1 MIEQRLQNRQPGALA
16 GLGVI
21 LGAAVAVVAGSA
33 FFTML
38 APRLGT
44 LSSLLFIAYGCAIAW
59 FLLDW
64 YVLCFIFT
72 ASADC
77 LRVCR
82 AYGKRE
88 RFIMDVRMS
97 QVTAYGAPDDVKR
110 RFPNAR
116 VTRATRP
123 QCDFEPLA
131 LAFRQEGRDAILVLQ
146 PNEALRA
153 HLIEAIRA
161 GKR

>member
-1 MIEQRLQNRQPGALA
+1 MRTQKIQNRQPSALQGV
-16 GLGVI
+16 GLV
-21 LGAAVAVVAGSA
+21 LLVALAAVAGSL
-33 FFTML
+33 FFTRL
-38 APRLGT
+38 EARLGRAA
-44 LSSLLFIAYGCAIAW
+44 SLLFILYGCAIAW

>member
-1 MIEQRLQNRQPGALA
+1 MIEQRLQNRRPGALA

-88 RFIMDVRMS
+88 RFMADVWLN
-97 QVTAYGAPDDVKR
+97 QVVAYGTPEEIRQKHPDAP
-110 RFPNAR
+110 
-116 VTRATRP
+116 VTRATRT
-123 QCDFEPLA
+123 QCDFAPLA
-131 LAFRQEGRDAILVLQ
+131 LAYREGGKVRTVVLQ
-146 PNEALRA
+146 PDEAMRE
-153 HLIEAIRA
+153 HLVRKIREYM
-161 GKR
+161 K

>member
-1 MIEQRLQNRQPGALA
+1 MIEQWLQNRRPGALA

-64 YVLCFIFT
+64 YVLCVIFT

-146 PNEALRA
+146 PNEALRT

>member
-1 MIEQRLQNRQPGALA
+1 MIEQRLQNRRPGALA

-88 RFIMDVRMS
+88 RFICDVRL
-97 QVTAYGAPDDVKR
+97 DDVVGWGTPEDVKA
-110 RFPNAR
+110 RFPEAR
-116 VTRATRP
+116 TTHATRA
-123 QCDFEPLA
+123 QCEFEPLA
-131 LAFRQEGRDAILVLQ
+131 LAYRENGK
-146 PNEALRA
+146 LRA
-153 HLIEAIRA
+153 LVIQPDGPMREHILSQL
-161 GKR
+161 KK